1 MLCYV
6 MLCYVMLCYV
16 VFPMCHKK
24 KKTFSPLNGPFAANG
39 HMAQT
44 HHAGEQATHWDI
56 QNKATSSSQA
66 NALFWMYQFVAC
78 SPVWWCFVPCDR

>member
-6 MLCYVMLCYV
+6 MLCYVMLFRVPYV
-16 VFPMCHKK
+16 PR
-24 KKTFSPLNGPFAANG
+24 KTFSPLNGPFAANG

-56 QNKATSSSQA
+56 QNNATSSSQA
-66 NALFWMYQFVAC
+66 NALFWMSQFVAC
-78 SPVWWCFVPCDR
+78 SPVWWFFFFFFCTM